1 MITETQFAQIEW
13 CLFQA
18 RRLSL
23 SRGLGVQVRLTCLTC
38 NTVVIFK
45 RYLPIADHICLHADH
60 VTDLHFRPIRRYM
73 QLGWLHWLDV
83 SPDGIHLYRKED
95 FSLSPVAACPGVL
108 A

>member
-18 RRLSL
+18 RRLV
-23 SRGLGVQVRLTCLTC
+23 RFTGQVRLTCLTC
-38 NTVVIFK
+38 DTVVIFN

-60 VTDLHFRPIRRYM
+60 ITDLHFRPIWRSM
-73 QLGWLHWLDV
+73 AVGWLHWLDV
-83 SPDGIHLYRKED
+83 SPDGIHLYRRED
-95 FSLSPVAACPGVL
+95 FSLLPVFGPGVL